1 MTKVTTPNIGPM
13 LFCGDPHGQF
23 AHIVRTAEELKA
35 SAVILL
41 GDMEAKRPLHEELD
55 PIADRVWLIHGNHD
69 NDVAE
74 NWHALWDSRLADRN
88 VHGRVVE
95 LPNGVRLAGLGGVFR
110 EKVWHPHAGQ
120 GSQPKFHTP
129 DDHARS
135 VPSRNRWRGQQPL
148 RHWSTI
154 YPKEI
159 DSLSMQRADILITH
173 EAPSYHP
180 NGFEILDD
188 LARALGAKV
197 TVHGHHHDALDSS
210 SRWAAQGFKS
220 FGVGLRGITA
230 IDADGTATTIVQGER
245 DIARMNRM
253 EHGE

>member
-1 MTKVTTPNIGPM
+1 M
-13 LFCGDPHGQF
+13 LFCGDPHSRF
-23 AHIVRTAEELKA
+23 DHIVSAAVDLRA

-41 GDMEAKRPLHEELD
+41 GDMEVERPLHEELEA
-55 PIADRVWLIHGNHD
+55 IADRVWLIHGNHD
-69 NDVAE
+69 NDIAA
-74 NWHALWDSRLADRN
+74 NWHALWDSSLASRN

-110 EKVWHPHAGQ
+110 ETVWHPHAGH
-120 GSQPKFHTP
+120 GSTPNWRTPK
-129 DDHARS
+129 DHARS
-135 VPSRNRWRGQQPL
+135 IAPRDRWRGQQPL

-154 YPKEI
+154 YPGEI
-159 DSLSMQRADILITH
+159 DLLSMQRADILITH

-220 FGVGLRGITA
+220 YGVGLRGITA
-230 IDADGTATTIVQGER
+230 IDAHGTATTVVQGER
-245 DIARMNRM
+245 DVARMNRL
-253 EHGE
+253 EPG